1 MSGLHVA
8 INVWV
13 SRNEDETRCVLNCS
27 CRKRPAVNVYV
38 CMYEPDHVNE
48 FADGGRWEEMAG
60 SGLRE
65 EHTRGDRK
73 HTVDGYKIGL

>member
-1 MSGLHVA
+1 
-8 INVWV
+8 
-13 SRNEDETRCVLNCS
+13 
-27 CRKRPAVNVYV
+27 
-38 CMYEPDHVNE
+38 MYEPDHVNE
-48 FADGGRWEEMAG
+48 FADGGRWEEMTG